1 MSLASHL
8 EELQRKHGDIER
20 EIDEAML
27 HPSVDDLE
35 IVKLK
40 RRKLALKDEME
51 KLKGQHTTALEPTTT
66 QRTAMLPAAQR
77 VAGRWLW

>member
-1 MSLASHL
+1 MSLATHL

-20 EIDEAML
+20 EIDEALL

-40 RRKLALKDEME
+40 RRKLAIKDEME
-51 KLKGQHTTALEPTTT
+51 KLRAKPTTH
-66 QRTAMLPAAQR
+66 
-77 VAGRWLW
+77 